1 MKQFNHEVI
10 LCVVNSGFSEAA
22 MEAAR
27 ECGARGGTVFR
38 ARGTANLEAEK
49 MLNILIQPEKEVVM
63 ILVDSSIKDDIWFIS
78 PSVTS

>member
-38 ARGTANLEAEK
+38 SRYSK
-49 MLNILIQPEKEVVM
+49 
-63 ILVDSSIKDDIWFIS
+63 S
-78 PSVTS
+78 